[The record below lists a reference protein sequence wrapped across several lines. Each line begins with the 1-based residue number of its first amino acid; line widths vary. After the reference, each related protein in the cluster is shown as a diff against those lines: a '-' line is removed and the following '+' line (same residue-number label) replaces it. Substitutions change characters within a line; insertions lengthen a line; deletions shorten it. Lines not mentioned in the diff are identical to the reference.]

1 MSSYFKYEVIL
12 IKYPF
17 TDLTV
22 FKVRPAVIVNSDFI
36 SDDLFIVPLTSR
48 TIKLQSGE
56 FILSEWKEVG
66 LNVQTAVK
74 RGIFT
79 IDVKLVIKK
88 VAKLKARDIEKL
100 ENSLRFWL
108 DLY

>member
-36 SDDLFIVPLTSR
+36 SDDLF
-48 TIKLQSGE
+48 
-56 FILSEWKEVG
+56 
-66 LNVQTAVK
+66 
-74 RGIFT
+74 
-79 IDVKLVIKK
+79 
-88 VAKLKARDIEKL
+88 VAKLKARDVEKL

>member
-1 MSSYFKYEVIL
+1 MKMMYMSSYFKYEVIL

-36 SDDLFIVPLTSR
+36 SDDLF
-48 TIKLQSGE
+48 
-56 FILSEWKEVG
+56 
-66 LNVQTAVK
+66 
-74 RGIFT
+74 
-79 IDVKLVIKK
+79 
-88 VAKLKARDIEKL
+88 VAKLKARDVEKL

>member
-1 MSSYFKYEVIL
+1 MKMMYMSSYFKYEVIL

-36 SDDLFIVPLTSR
+36 SDDLF
-48 TIKLQSGE
+48 
-56 FILSEWKEVG
+56 
-66 LNVQTAVK
+66 
-74 RGIFT
+74 
-79 IDVKLVIKK
+79 